1 MVKKFSKEALANR
14 VLGSGTGIGSEP
26 PEDRFTRASRL
37 LATQPT
43 GFESSAAVPAAT
55 PPALEVS
62 KPATFTRES
71 TDGGR
76 SVYYVEAAPIEQI
89 DPNPF
94 NARRIYVP
102 ERVNEMSRSIQA
114 TGQLMPGLAT
124 VRNGRYVLAAGHYRW
139 KGITTAK
146 LPTMKLMV
154 HEGLTDQELYEI
166 SFKENDERNEQSPL
180 DNAMAW
186 RALLDD
192 NIYPNES
199 AIAEGI
205 GISLPNVNKTLAI
218 LKLSD
223 EVLDLVRL
231 TPEKFALTALYEL
244 VQLEKTEVGR
254 EQSVEMAKK
263 IAEGEAGR
271 KEVAELRAMLES
283 PAKERKPKENSRQYK
298 IQIEGAEAGS
308 IKEWDSGR
316 LALDV
321 VIKDPAER
329 SAILHELKK
338 RFHIND

>member
-1 MVKKFSKEALANR
+1 MVKKFSKEDLASR
-14 VLGSGTGIGSEP
+14 VLGSGTGIGSVP
-26 PEDRFTRASRL
+26 PEDRFTKAARV
-37 LATQPT
+37 LAAQPT
-43 GFESSAAVPAAT
+43 GFETTAPEVATTAAAEPPSAA
-55 PPALEVS
+55 
-62 KPATFTRES
+62 FTRES
-71 TDGGR
+71 ADGVRG
-76 SVYYVEAAPIEQI
+76 VYYVEAAPIEEI

-94 NARRIYVP
+94 NARRIYRP
-102 ERVNEMSRSIQA
+102 ERVNAMSRSIQA
-114 TGQLMPGLAT
+114 SGQLMPGLAT
-124 VRNGRYVLAAGHYRW
+124 MRNGRFVLAAGHYRW

-146 LPTMKLMV
+146 LPSMKLMV

-180 DNAMAW
+180 DNALAW
-186 RALLDD
+186 RELLNDK
-192 NIYPNES
+192 IYANES
-199 AIAEGI
+199 AIAEAI

-223 EVLDLVRL
+223 EVLELVRL

-244 VQLEKTEVGR
+244 VQLEKSEAGR
-254 EQSVEMAKK
+254 TQSVEMAKK

-271 KEVAELRAMLES
+271 KEVAELRATLES

-329 SAILHELKK
+329 SAILHELKR